1 LKQRP
6 TEAAGRARAA
16 DAGAPVRRAD
26 PTRSSVSEAPFA
38 GGFDRE
44 PFAGMGLSRRSPLAA
59 TALLA
64 LAIAA
69 IVPSA
74 RGFAI
79 EVAFNE
85 TECFSKQIENARD
98 LDDSHALPF
107 RVMGAYVVS
116 KDPHKYYETQRGER
130 LLASVQVEVT
140 QPDGTIIHRDSEG
153 RSRSE
158 FDVMGSGVGTYSIC
172 FTNAGT
178 KGKKA
183 WMFALPHQKEQQ
195 QRPAYVRV
203 HYFQPVHADDD
214 EEIEAHLAK
223 SPKNTR
229 GGDAS
234 VPRVSSSSNVGKT
247 GNSNAGKALS
257 AGHASDI
264 NVLAL
269 NLQDEVSLMRQELF
283 YLKARAGR
291 HKKTADSNA
300 RRTLWWTVAEVLT
313 LCAVAVVQVLAVR
326 YFFSKDAASNK
337 AGGARDR
344 AATGPGTMYGG
355 TGGGGFGG
363 GAFGGM
369 NVNVNA
375 GSFAGAFGGGGGGG
389 AYGNA
394 PPGPFGSGSSGA
406 GASGVLPPPPGQG
419 TGGYAYGGQA
429 QGIGGAS
436 VYGNQDGLRG
446 RGGGGY

>member
-1 LKQRP
+1 
-6 TEAAGRARAA
+6 
-16 DAGAPVRRAD
+16 
-26 PTRSSVSEAPFA
+26 
-38 GGFDRE
+38 
-44 PFAGMGLSRRSPLAA
+44 MGLSRRSPLAA

-74 RGFAI
+74 RGFAV

-98 LDDSHALPF
+98 PDGSHELPF

-116 KDPHKYYETQRGER
+116 KDPHKYYEMQRGER
-130 LLASVQVEVT
+130 SLAVLQVEVT

-158 FDVMGSGVGTYSIC
+158 FDVTGAGVGTYSIC
-172 FTNAGT
+172 FTNAGS

-183 WMFALPHQKEQQ
+183 WMFALPHQKVSQE
-195 QRPAYVRV
+195 RSAYVRV

-214 EEIEAHLAK
+214 DEIDAHLAK
-223 SPKNTR
+223 SPRNTKSA
-229 GGDAS
+229 DTS
-234 VPRVSSSSNVGKT
+234 VPRKAESMHTKQ
-247 GNSNAGKALS
+247 NSQTGKALS

-300 RRTLWWTVAEVLT
+300 RRTLYWTVAEVVT
-313 LCAVAVVQVLAVR
+313 LCAVAAVQVLAVR
-326 YFFSKDAASNK
+326 YFFSKDSGNIGKPGAGRAAS
-337 AGGARDR
+337 
-344 AATGPGTMYGG
+344 GPGTMYGG
-355 TGGGGFGG
+355 ASGGGFGG
-363 GAFGGM
+363 
-369 NVNVNA
+369 A
-375 GSFAGAFGGGGGGG
+375 GSFGSGAFAGGFGGGNGIGSAA
-389 AYGNA
+389 AYGNPTAGPA
-394 PPGPFGSGSSGA
+394 PYGSGTGSYSSGA
-406 GASGVLPPPPGQG
+406 GASGAGGVLPPPPGQG
-419 TGGYAYGGQA
+419 TGSYSYGGQA

-446 RGGGGY
+446 RGGGAF